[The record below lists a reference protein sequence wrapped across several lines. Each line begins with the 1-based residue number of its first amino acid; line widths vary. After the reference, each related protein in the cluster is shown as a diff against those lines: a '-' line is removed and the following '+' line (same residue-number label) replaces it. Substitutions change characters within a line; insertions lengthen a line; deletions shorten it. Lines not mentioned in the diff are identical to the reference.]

1 MHLTRRALVASSV
14 TLSLLSRG
22 HAFARQDEEEFVADA
37 QNRLRT
43 MLDYLPGGILDDHL
57 DITWTD
63 FEGHYAKLP
72 GLDTDQQYQ
81 LAPASEVTTIFAN
94 RQDVQDLLGLEL
106 TSIRQGIISG
116 LAPNRVIVLDMASDL
131 SNLPDL
137 WEANGYESR
146 RQRGTSF
153 WTIGENGEI
162 DLENPVNR
170 LMIARANNLAIVN
183 DSLIVMAPRSALLA
197 EVVETINGQRDGRA
211 QEFEKVIAIIPQET
225 TNLWLLNGEMVAA
238 TNPESSAYLAESDA
252 AVGPMPEIMT
262 LAIGQTAGATWSAE
276 SQPDDVRAFTVLQP
290 TSPDQ
295 AEQVAAV
302 AEWRLQ
308 NMVTGRGAMPFA
320 DVVGPVT
327 AEVSDGVAIIS
338 TTGADDRD
346 MYIFTKIMTN
356 GDIAPFA
363 YIPEES

>member
-22 HAFARQDEEEFVADA
+22 HVFAQEEADPDA

-63 FEGHYAKLP
+63 FESHYAALP

-81 LAPASEVTTIFAN
+81 LAPASEISTIFAN

-131 SNLPDL
+131 STLPDL

-146 RQRGTSF
+146 SHGGASF
-153 WTIGENGEI
+153 WTIGENGET
-162 DLENPVNR
+162 DLSNPINSVM
-170 LMIARANNLAIVN
+170 LARANNLAIVN

-197 EVVETINGQRDGRA
+197 DVVDTIRGRRDGRA
-211 QEFEKVIAIIPQET
+211 QEFEKVIAAIPQET
-225 TNLWLLNGEMVAA
+225 TNLWFLNGDMVAA
-238 TNPESSAYLAESDA
+238 TNPEASAYLAESDA
-252 AVGPMPEIMT
+252 AVGPMPEMMT
-262 LAIGQTAGATWSAE
+262 LAIGQTAGATWTAE
-276 SQPDDVRAFTVLQP
+276 LQPDDVRGFIVLQP

-302 AEWRLQ
+302 TEWRLQ

-320 DVVGPVT
+320 EVVGPVT
-327 AEVSDGVAIIS
+327 ADVSDGVAIIS
-338 TTGADDRD
+338 TTGADRD
-346 MYIFTKIMTN
+346 TYIFTKIMTN

-363 YIPEES
+363 YIPEEA

>member
-22 HAFARQDEEEFVADA
+22 HAFARQESDGNA
-37 QNRLRT
+37 QDRLQT

-63 FEGHYAKLP
+63 FESHYAKLP
-72 GLDTDQQYQ
+72 GLSTDQQYQ
-81 LAPASEVTTIFAN
+81 LAPASDISTIFAN
-94 RQDVQDLLGLEL
+94 RQEVQDLLGLEL
-106 TSIRQGIISG
+106 TAIRQGIISG
-116 LAPNRVIVLDMASDL
+116 LAPNRVLVLDMTDDL
-131 SNLPDL
+131 SDLPDL

-146 RQRGTSF
+146 RQGGTPF
-153 WTIGENGEI
+153 WTIGENGET
-162 DLENPVNR
+162 DLNNPINR
-170 LMIARANNLAIVN
+170 VMLARANNLAIIN
-183 DSLIVMAPRSALLA
+183 DSLIAMAPRSALLA
-197 EVVETINGQRDGRA
+197 DVVDTIKGEREGRA
-211 QEFEKVIAIIPQET
+211 AEFEKVIATLPDGS
-225 TNLWLLNGEMVAA
+225 TNLWLLDGGMVAA
-238 TNPESSAYLAESDA
+238 TNPEASAYLAESDA

-276 SQPDDVRAFTVLQP
+276 SQPGDVRGFIMLQP
-290 TSPDQ
+290 TAPDQ
-295 AEQVAAV
+295 AEQVTAV

-320 DVVGPVT
+320 EVVGAVT
-327 AEVSDGVAIIS
+327 TEASDGVAIIS
-338 TTGADDRD
+338 ASGADRD